1 MSISRLRMKRRIEKA
16 GTQFTETQVY
26 DQRPSTIFSKKI
38 YHYYSGSTTDTNS
51 KFTRDRLRYISQ
63 SFRIPGNPNGNFYS
77 SSITTRNYMDD
88 FFAQTENLYYEGT
101 QLVGPGVN
109 LASTVAA
116 IDNRPVVEVYSV
128 NPNQLVYTET
138 PEEGNP
144 GNLIVR

>member
-1 MSISRLRMKRRIEKA
+1 
-16 GTQFTETQVY
+16 
-26 DQRPSTIFSKKI
+26 
-38 YHYYSGSTTDTNS
+38 
-51 KFTRDRLRYISQ
+51 
-63 SFRIPGNPNGNFYS
+63 
-77 SSITTRNYMDD
+77 MDD
-88 FFAQTENLYYEGT
+88 FFAQTENLYYGGT